1 MILSTTLIYIVD
13 LLGESRILLEL
24 FTKLI
29 LEVNN
34 EIRQWVLYSGL
45 RDGENEG

>member
-1 MILSTTLIYIVD
+1 MLLSTTLIYIVD
-13 LLGESRILLEL
+13 LLGDSRILLEL

-34 EIRQWVLYSGL
+34 DLRQWVLYSGL
-45 RDGENEG
+45 KDTDEEG